1 MIDAEMDLL
10 PLCLGTLA
18 LGHLARRFL
27 EDPAVAR
34 RELQRL
40 PPVRVATL
48 APGGARVTGR
58 VVACDRPL
66 TSLLGRQP
74 CAFYQVQW
82 RTLLFAHGAVYP
94 DREVRFWVDDGT
106 GRVLVRVPPS
116 PPPPPEPGDETAWEV
131 VAAIGGARTSRR
143 LDGTDAPEL
152 RHFYDTV
159 DPRRRSFRRTAL
171 PIAAVEGLILPDDVV
186 TVGGYASIE
195 FDAEGQAASHR
206 MIPTRPT
213 LTSAAGFRLAILKA

>member
-1 MIDAEMDLL
+1 MIETEMDLL

-18 LGHLARRFL
+18 FGQLARRYL

-34 RELQRL
+34 RELKRL
-40 PPVRVATL
+40 PPARVATL
-48 APGGARVTGR
+48 TAGGARITGR
-58 VVACDRPL
+58 VVACDRPI
-66 TSLLGRQP
+66 TSLLGGQR

-82 RTLLFAHGAVYP
+82 RRFLLGHGAVYP
-94 DREVRFWVDDGT
+94 DREVRFEVDDGT

-131 VAAIGGARTSRR
+131 VAAIGGQRTLRR
-143 LDGTDAPEL
+143 VHGTESPEL
-152 RHFYDTV
+152 RHFYDTI
-159 DPRRRSFRRTAL
+159 DPKRTAL
-171 PIAAVEGLILPDDVV
+171 SIAAVEAVILPDDVV

-195 FDAEGQAASHR
+195 FDAEGQSGSHR
-206 MIPTRPT
+206 AIPTRPT